1 MEAAMNVALTLVALQ
16 VAVIPKA
23 IVRSEVEMEASHLI
37 AEVATMVE
45 LEAIMVWEALE
56 VDQEAILVDLVEKE
70 LQLEAVAGLVV
81 ETVLA
86 ALVELM
92 ALKAQEVD
100 RMVGKMEEAALEDL
114 EALEARRV
122 DLVLE
127 MNVEILEAKMEDSRV
142 ETMVNL
148 EALEIV
154 MVLVVS
160 RIAGAVMATAPPH
173 LVPIVDAEVA
183 MINLTGMLKELLNKS
198 LVKKTCQAVIMEDM
212 QELIMGA

>member
-23 IVRSEVEMEASHLI
+23 IVRLEVEMEASHLI

-45 LEAIMVWEALE
+45 AIMVWEALE
-56 VDQEAILVDLVEKE
+56 VDQETILVDLVEKE
-70 LQLEAVAGLVV
+70 LQMEAVAGLVVV

-92 ALKAQEVD
+92 VLKAQEVD
-100 RMVGKMEEAALEDL
+100 RMVETMEEAAQEEL
-114 EALEARRV
+114 EALEVRKV

-127 MNVEILEAKMEDSRV
+127 TSMEILEAKMEDSRV

-148 EALEIV
+148 EALEAV
-154 MVLVVS
+154 MVAVVS
-160 RIAGAVMATAPPH
+160 RTVGAVMATAPPH

-183 MINLTGMLKELLNKS
+183 MTNLMKMLKELLNKS
-198 LVKKTCQAVIMEDM
+198 LVKKKCQVVIMEDIK
-212 QELIMGA
+212 ELIMGA

>member
-45 LEAIMVWEALE
+45 AIMVWEAIK
-56 VDQEAILVDLVEKE
+56 VDRKVILVDLVEKE
-70 LQLEAVAGLVV
+70 LQMEAVAGLVV

-86 ALVELM
+86 ASVELM

-100 RMVGKMEEAALEDL
+100 RMVGKMEEAAQEEL
-114 EALEARRV
+114 EALEVRRV

-127 MNVEILEAKMEDSRV
+127 MNVEILEAIMEDSRV
-142 ETMVNL
+142 ETVVNL
-148 EALEIV
+148 EALETVIV
-154 MVLVVS
+154 AAVS

-173 LVPIVDAEVA
+173 LVPIMDAEVA
-183 MINLTGMLKELLNKS
+183 MINLTGMLKELLNKN

-212 QELIMGA
+212 EELIMEA